1 MHRLI
6 LASVL
11 LIVGCGGSTN
21 PARDAVDASKAA
33 EPATPATP
41 TAPTPA
47 TDAAP
52 AGTAPAAEAAQ
63 VYTCPMHPEVQQQGP
78 GTCPKCK
85 MALVPKGS

>member
-6 LASVL
+6 LASL
-11 LIVGCGGSTN
+11 LLMAACGGSTN
-21 PARDAVDASKAA
+21 PAREAVDASKAA

-47 TDAAP
+47 TDATP
-52 AGTAPAAEAAQ
+52 PTAATQ
-63 VYTCPMHPEVQQQGP
+63 IYTCPMHPEVQQQGP
-78 GTCPKCK
+78 GTCPKCN